1 MNFVFLGDRV
11 VKVLPGAREIY
22 GRDVQESKMSCPL
35 DAKKKR
41 LGAGKIN

>member
-11 VKVLPGAREIY
+11 VKVLPGTREIY
-22 GRDVQESKMSCPL
+22 GRRIQDVGPL